1 MHDHESLRPPCQCRR
16 VYGRSPSHIAGY
28 YSAQDSAAR
37 KQNGYSRIHG
47 GEFFF
52 CRGYH
57 VRVIS
62 SPRPPIPMLSAPAW
76 ILFLTIGPLC
86 SAFSPLPSIS
96 QALNAAKLTAASK
109 AADVCPNPSMMGYV
123 TNPSPMHMPIQNIRN
138 VRNVERLKSLA
149 QTVASIKQ
157 EISRRCAF

>member
-1 MHDHESLRPPCQCRR
+1 MVAVRVTLLVTTLLRIQP
-16 VYGRSPSHIAGY
+16 
-28 YSAQDSAAR
+28 
-37 KQNGYSRIHG
+37 HG
-47 GEFFF
+47 NKTDTLGGAFFF